1 MSDKNCCF
9 AKGLFCFAIFFGKSV
24 CFAFFYFVLFCK
36 SVVLFCKSVVLQN
49 VFACRSFV
57 FWRKKNCVVL
67 FCKSCLVLFFA
78 KVWFCSQKF
87 SFVSQSLLVL
97 FAKVLFCFVLQK
109 CSFVRFCGAKV
120 LFYFILVF
128 CFVLLF
134 CFTKVLLN
142 FVM

>member
-1 MSDKNCCF
+1 MLFYF
-9 AKGLFCFAIFFGKSV
+9 AKVLFCKIILLAEVLFSEEKKFVLFCFAKEVKQKLFG
-24 CFAFFYFVLFCK
+24 
-36 SVVLFCKSVVLQN
+36 
-49 VFACRSFV
+49 
-57 FWRKKNCVVL
+57 
-67 FCKSCLVLFFA
+67 LVFA

-87 SFVSQSLLVL
+87 CFVSQSLVL
-97 FAKVLFCFVLQK
+97 FAKALFCIVLQK
-109 CSFVRFCGAKV
+109 FSFVRFCGAKV